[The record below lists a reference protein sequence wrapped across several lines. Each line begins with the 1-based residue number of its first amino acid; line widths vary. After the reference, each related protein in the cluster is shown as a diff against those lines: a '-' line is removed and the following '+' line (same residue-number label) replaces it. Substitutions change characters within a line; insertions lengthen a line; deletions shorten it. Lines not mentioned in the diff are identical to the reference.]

1 MNLLSGLEQ
10 FGIKAEIDGEPAAGE
25 RLAYQPLKPG
35 TQEEAEAE
43 EKRTQESRAKE
54 KELLLKRTAR
64 CPVCES
70 EFKYL
75 DIKSGRAR
83 RIGSD
88 MDLRPKFQGIDS
100 LKYNV
105 VSCPKCGYSA
115 LQNYFGHLSSL
126 QIKLVKESICN
137 HFKPKQ
143 LVKGDEYFIEYED
156 AVDYYK
162 LAYYNAI
169 VKKASASEK
178 AYICLRTSWTLRGW
192 RESITEDTE
201 EASAFK
207 KRCEAEELEFY
218 QKAFD
223 GFLEAISTEMPPIC
237 GMDEPTL
244 DFLVASMAFKLG
256 KYDVASKTVSSILT
270 SRTASSKIKDRAL
283 DLKTTI
289 VEAIRGSK

>member
-1 MNLLSGLEQ
+1 MSLLSGLEE
-10 FGIKAEIDGEPAAGE
+10 FGIKAEIDGEPATGE
-25 RLAYQPLKPG
+25 RLTYRPSKPG

-43 EKRTQESRAKE
+43 EKRMQESRAKE

-100 LKYNV
+100 LKYNF

-126 QIKLVKESICN
+126 QIKLLKESICN
-137 HFKPKQ
+137 NYKPKQ
-143 LVKGDEYFIEYED
+143 SSQSDEFFTAYED

-162 LAYYNAI
+162 LAYYNTV
-169 VKKASASEK
+169 VKRGAASEK
-178 AYICLRTSWTLRGW
+178 AYTCLRTAWTLRGW
-192 RESITEDTE
+192 RESITDETE
-201 EASAFK
+201 EAAAFK
-207 KRCEAEELEFY
+207 KRCEAEEMEFY

-223 GFLEAISTEMPPIC
+223 GFLEAISSEMPPIC

-283 DLKTTI
+283 DLKSTI